1 VKRKKKGQA
10 LFSGKSRRRKAP
22 SKKGPGTISRKKGS
36 DPFFRVGHGVDVH
49 RLEPGDGVV
58 LGGVRI
64 PCGYHI
70 VAHSDG
76 DVLIHALCDALLGA
90 AALGDIGHLFPDT
103 DAQYRGA
110 DSRGLLREVGRRLAA
125 AGFSVGN
132 VDLTL
137 VAQVPRVAPH
147 VAAMRRNLAADL
159 GVAAD
164 AVGIKATTSEGL
176 GFTGRREGI
185 AAYAVALLQR

>member
-1 VKRKKKGQA
+1 MKRRKKRKKGQMI
-10 LFSGKSRRRKAP
+10 FRRKTGAR
-22 SKKGPGTISRKKGS
+22 SSASRKKSS
-36 DPFFRVGHGVDVH
+36 DPFFRVGHGFDVH

-64 PCGYHI
+64 DCGYHVI
-70 VAHSDG
+70 AHSDG

-110 DSRGLLREVGRRLAA
+110 DSRGLLREVVRRVVA
-125 AGFSVGN
+125 AGYRVGN

-137 VAQVPRVAPH
+137 IAQVPRVAPH
-147 VAAMRRNLAADL
+147 VAAMRRHLAADL
-159 GVAAD
+159 GVGD
-164 AVGIKATTSEGL
+164 GAVGIKATTSEGL

-185 AAYAVALLQR
+185 AAQAVALLLR